1 MAERRGNKG
10 EILTQFD
17 QLLPSRV
24 PTWKTEGVHNPDFLA
39 SERLA
44 VYSKSSIFCIIIIRS
59 IIGLTVK
66 LDKKK
71 ERGVIEL
78 RCSRYEYKSRK
89 VQRRAWQRGY
99 HRRSYERGEHV
110 PPPMRAAYYD
120 KSTVLFLKNR

>member
-1 MAERRGNKG
+1 MAERRGNEG

-24 PTWKTEGVHNPDFLA
+24 PTSKTEGVHNPDFLA

-71 ERGVIEL
+71 KGESLSYVAVGTSISHEKCNVERGSVDSIG
-78 RCSRYEYKSRK
+78 
-89 VQRRAWQRGY
+89 VATRG
-99 HRRSYERGEHV
+99 G
-110 PPPMRAAYYD
+110 
-120 KSTVLFLKNR
+120 STCPYQ

>member
-1 MAERRGNKG
+1 MAERRGNKD

-24 PTWKTEGVHNPDFLA
+24 PTSKTEGVHNPDFLA

-66 LDKKK
+66 LDKRK

-78 RCSRYEYKSRK
+78 RCSIGTSISHEKCN
-89 VQRRAWQRGY
+89 V
-99 HRRSYERGEHV
+99 ERGSV
-110 PPPMRAAYYD
+110 DSIGVATRGR
-120 KSTVLFLKNR
+120 STCPHQ

>member
-1 MAERRGNKG
+1 MLERAFLFLFVFKKSLKWMAERRGNKG

-24 PTWKTEGVHNPDFLA
+24 PTSKTEGVHNPDFLA

-71 ERGVIEL
+71 
-78 RCSRYEYKSRK
+78 RK
-89 VQRRAWQRGY
+89 GS
-99 HRRSYERGEHV
+99 H
-110 PPPMRAAYYD
+110 
-120 KSTVLFLKNR
+120 